1 MEKTFEPRMLAFLC
15 NWCSYAGADLA
26 GVSRFQYPPTIRIVR
41 TMCSGRVDP
50 VHVVE
55 GLRSGYDCV
64 LVFGCHF
71 GDCHYV
77 DGNLYT
83 AKRME
88 VVKWLLE
95 YSGVGSDRAEVRW
108 VSAAE
113 GQIFADYVKELTE
126 RTQKLGPFDPEKYRL
141 PLAAVAGVLNSVRF
155 RWLMGMERQLTEREN
170 VYHQKLE
177 EEGYRSFLKT
187 VARIEY
193 QKALIMEVLK
203 EGALSVR
210 EISEKTGLPVYEVSL
225 RLSDLERAGQVELKG
240 YEGTTPRFISLAA

>member
-1 MEKTFEPRMLAFLC
+1 MEEAFEPRILAFLC

-26 GVSRFQYPPTIRIVR
+26 GVSRFQYPPTIRIIR

-55 GLRSGYDCV
+55 GLMSGYDCV

-88 VVKWLLE
+88 MVKWLLE
-95 YSGVGSDRAEVRW
+95 LSGVGSGRAEVRW

-113 GQIFADYVKELTE
+113 GQLFADYVTELTE
-126 RTQKLGPFDPEKYRL
+126 RTRKLGPFNPGAFTL

-155 RWLMGMERQLTEREN
+155 RWLTGMERQLTEREN
-170 VYHQKLE
+170 VYHRQLE
-177 EEGYRSFLKT
+177 EDQFRQILKT
-187 VARIEY
+187 VAGLEY
-193 QKALIMEVLK
+193 QKALILEVLK
-203 EGALSVR
+203 EGAQSVR
-210 EISEKTGLPVYEVSL
+210 EISRKTGLTVYEVSL
-225 RLSDLERAGQVELKG
+225 RLTDLEKAGQVELKG